1 MGNGE
6 NRRYSSG
13 FRVNPKPRL
22 ELGLGGPGFAFET
35 WEACRGTHLRFSHG
49 KMNPCSPG
57 LSDTKVDLYSVDRN
71 EGN

>member
-22 ELGLGGPGFAFET
+22 ELGLGGPGLAFET
-35 WEACRGTHLRFSHG
+35 WGHAED
-49 KMNPCSPG
+49 PG
-57 LSDTKVDLYSVDRN
+57 IYFFGFQQWANSFRIWLVPMTLKERVCF
-71 EGN
+71 E